1 MKCVGAGVSK
11 AEGDANSSE
20 TVIEIVTQESDDGIV
35 GSESHDN
42 NGNSE
47 EEDPSFDMRFDPKVE
62 TSALDYVDDI
72 SLFMTNGDDLLPSE
86 EETMDKENG
95 HHSPH
100 PSIIV
105 QSQEQM
111 SNSLSADNFFASPH
125 AWTFISAFGAAFVV
139 TMIIGALI
147 IVKRRRNVP
156 YESVDQRSK
165 KKRVAIDYG
174 CGDED
179 DCYFEELSV
188 ISNMSSLSGGTFVVR
203 QPYLVINH
211 VKKQEPNPNSKP
223 TPRPQMIPKS
233 EWQYDFAPS

>member
-1 MKCVGAGVSK
+1 MKCFGAGVSK

-42 NGNSE
+42 NGDSE
-47 EEDPSFDMRFDPKVE
+47 EYDPSFDMRFDSKVE
-62 TSALDYVDDI
+62 TSAREYVDDI
-72 SLFMTNGDDLLPSE
+72 SLFMTNGDDLVPSE
-86 EETMDKENG
+86 EGTMDEKNDHWPG
-95 HHSPH
+95 

-111 SNSLSADNFFASPH
+111 SNSLPADNFFASPH
-125 AWTFISAFGAAFVV
+125 AWSFISAFGAALVAV
-139 TMIIGALI
+139 MIIGALI
-147 IVKRRRNVP
+147 IVKRRRNVT
-156 YESVDQRSK
+156 YDTVDQSSK

-188 ISNMSSLSGGTFVVR
+188 ISNMSSLSGGTYTVR

-211 VKKQEPNPNSKP
+211 VKKQEPNQNSKP
-223 TPRPQMIPKS
+223 TPGPQMIPKS